1 MVVMLGLVDFN
12 LEKMKI
18 GNISERVEFS
28 DEKFTSD
35 TVSID

>member
-12 LEKMKI
+12 LEKIKI
-18 GNISERVEFS
+18 GNIFERVEFS

-35 TVSID
+35 TVSIN